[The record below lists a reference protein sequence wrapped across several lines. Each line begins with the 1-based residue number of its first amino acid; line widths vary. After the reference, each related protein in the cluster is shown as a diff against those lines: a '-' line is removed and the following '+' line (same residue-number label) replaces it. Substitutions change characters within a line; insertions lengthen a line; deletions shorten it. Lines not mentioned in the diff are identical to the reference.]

1 MVVSLHMLVAP
12 EQVES
17 SPTRD
22 RTRVPCIGRWIL
34 TQCVTREVLMIVLF
48 DLFWIFKKITGKA
61 KNKKKFPCVCV
72 YTSHTFH
79 VLAVVNSA
87 AMDIGECVSF

>member
-1 MVVSLHMLVAP
+1 
-12 EQVES
+12 
-17 SPTRD
+17 
-22 RTRVPCIGRWIL
+22 
-34 TQCVTREVLMIVLF
+34 MIVLF

>member
-1 MVVSLHMLVAP
+1 MWCTGLGAP
-12 EQVES
+12 WHVGS
-17 SPTRD
+17 SQTRD
-22 RTRVPCIGRWIL
+22 LACVICIGRWIL